1 MDAGN
6 VIPIGGY
13 FGCDAVVI
21 EDYQAL
27 ATEIA
32 SSLRRRGLSVQVALD
47 GAAALALARQCR
59 PRVALV
65 DCALPDVDGIQL
77 VRQLGQFWPETTFLV
92 VSGQVGGVS
101 AELAKQLR
109 IHAFLNK
116 PLPMRA
122 LAQAVERLVRT
133 ARERKT
139 SNDTPKAW
147 FALGLGS
154 PTEGTVD
161 RALAT
166 YPDQI

>member
-1 MDAGN
+1 MTAQEIVSAN
-6 VIPIGGY
+6 SC
-13 FGCDAVVI
+13 FGCDVVVI
-21 EDYQAL
+21 DDYEML

-32 SSLRRRGLSVQVALD
+32 VSLRRRGLSVQVALD
-47 GAAALALARQCR
+47 GAAALGLARQCR

-122 LAQAVERLVRT
+122 LAQAVERLIHT

-139 SNDTPKAW
+139 SHDTPKAW

-154 PTEGTVD
+154 PTKGTVD
-161 RALAT
+161 RTLAT
-166 YPDQI
+166 HPDRS